1 MIEGLFNAGYS
12 IWNALIDIVISL
24 FTTSPKAASP
34 ALTSTIQTLFNSL
47 KAAAFPLAVVFFLI
61 ALIRDVVSTPP
72 DQQLKKFIGSAIKY
86 CVILGIIENLWNI
99 MGYVMGFADGVTS
112 AFSNAGGSNY
122 YLSMNND
129 LQSAIAEAGQKPD
142 VTIHLTSLGDDLKDF
157 ISAWWDHALAEI
169 IMLISGLVTLFI
181 VIASSISLINSAF
194 QRIFKP
200 MVILPF
206 ASIAVAMGA
215 GTGEASR
222 VMSNYLKTFLGYCLS
237 GAFMVICV
245 KMSVALMN
253 DQVISSLNFD
263 SASLIEKTVYACVQN
278 AVMPLV
284 CAGLVKSADSVI
296 QRFF

>member
-1 MIEGLFNAGYS
+1 MIEGLFNAGYG
-12 IWNALIDIVISL
+12 IWNALIDITISL
-24 FTTSPKAASP
+24 FTTSPKAASS
-34 ALTSTIQTLFNSL
+34 ALTNTILTLFNSL

-72 DQQLKKFIGSAIKY
+72 DQQLRKFIGSAIKY
-86 CVILGIIENLWNI
+86 CVILGIIENLWGI

-112 AFSNAGGSNY
+112 AFSAAGGNNY

-129 LQSAIAEAGQKPD
+129 LQSAITEAGQKPD
-142 VTIHLTSLGDDLKDF
+142 ITFHILAIGEFVG
-157 ISAWWDHALAEI
+157 AWWDHVLAEI
-169 IMLISGLVTLFI
+169 IMLVSGLVTLFI
-181 VIASSISLINSAF
+181 IIASSISLINSAF

-222 VMSNYLKTFLGYCLS
+222 VMSNYLKTFFGYCLS

-245 KMSVALMN
+245 KMSVALIN
-253 DQVISSLNFD
+253 DQVISSLNFA
-263 SASLIEKTVYACVQN
+263 SASIIEKTVYACVQN
-278 AVMPLV
+278 AIMPLV